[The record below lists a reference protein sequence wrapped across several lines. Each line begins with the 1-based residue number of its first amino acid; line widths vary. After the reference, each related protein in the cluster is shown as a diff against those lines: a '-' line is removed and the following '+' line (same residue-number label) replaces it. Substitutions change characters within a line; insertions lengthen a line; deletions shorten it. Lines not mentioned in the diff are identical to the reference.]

1 MYVNA
6 SLDGQYQDKWIS
18 AVLKKENTELE
29 KFTVDYSSFPYQPDY
44 TKKVRFGLN
53 THGANWILKNLKI
66 YYSDVPKKPD

>member
-1 MYVNA
+1 
-6 SLDGQYQDKWIS
+6 
-18 AVLKKENTELE
+18 LKKEDTELE

-66 YYSDVPKKPD
+66 YYLDVPKKPD